1 MENKN
6 KINSSSAEP
15 KDVFSPFGYFTT
27 HDNLS
32 IRYGIW
38 PFCPADKSHEKKGS
52 VILLN
57 GRKDFMESYAETVK
71 ALNQRGFDVYGFDWR
86 GQGLSSRLL
95 KNRHKGFVNSYKD
108 YIKELDLFCS
118 KIVKPVAEPPLII
131 LSHSMGGHIALRFLH
146 DHAEVIDAAVL
157 VSPLIDLFFR
167 SRFRKWFA
175 RAFVRVATKAGLGH
189 HYVLGSRGD
198 RFSTKKKFEGN
209 RVTSDPERFMVE
221 KRAVAENPDLAM
233 GDPTYRWLA
242 ATFESTR
249 ILTRSGYAERIKT
262 PVLMVGGELDR
273 VVSIKAQKAISDK
286 LQNGKFVLIKGARH
300 EILNEADSIR
310 NVFWG
315 AFDRFVEE
323 QEHPYDE

>member
-6 KINSSSAEP
+6 KINPSSAEQ
-15 KDVFSPFGYFTT
+15 KDVFSPFGYFTS

-38 PFCPADKSHEKKGS
+38 PFCPGDKSHEKKGS

-57 GRKDFMESYAETVK
+57 GRKDFMENYAETVK
-71 ALNQRGFDVYGFDWR
+71 DLNQRGFDVYGFDWR

-108 YIKELDLFCS
+108 YIKDLALFYG
-118 KIVKPVAEPPLII
+118 KIVKPAAKPPLII
-131 LSHSMGGHIALRFLH
+131 LSHSMGGHISLRFLH
-146 DHAEVIDAAVL
+146 DHAQGIDAAVL
-157 VSPLIDLFFR
+157 VSPMIDIFFR
-167 SRFRKWFA
+167 SRFHKWFA
-175 RAFVRVATKAGLGH
+175 GVLVRMAIKAGLDD
-189 HYVLGSRGD
+189 HYVLSSRGD

-209 RVTSDPERFMVE
+209 KVTSDPERFMVE
-221 KRAVAENPDLAM
+221 KRAVAENPDLAL
-233 GDPTYRWLA
+233 GDPTYRWIA

-249 ILTRSGYAERIKT
+249 ILARSGYAERIKT

-300 EILNEADSIR
+300 EILNEMDSIR
-310 NVFWG
+310 NVFWD
-315 AFDRFVEE
+315 AFDRFVESLFKK
-323 QEHPYDE
+323 